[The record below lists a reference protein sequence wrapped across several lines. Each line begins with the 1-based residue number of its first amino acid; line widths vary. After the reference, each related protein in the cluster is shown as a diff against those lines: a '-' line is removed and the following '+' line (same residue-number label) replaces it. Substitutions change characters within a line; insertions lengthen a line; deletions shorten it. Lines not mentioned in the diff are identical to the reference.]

1 MSDDRT
7 NDPTSAGSP
16 ARRTAAP
23 SAPPSDGAAAARDP
37 DGPDDGRLVKI
48 GALADRL
55 GLTTR
60 ALRYWEERS
69 LLPPARR
76 TQGGMRV
83 YGDEHVRAARGV
95 LRLKLAG
102 FSLDEIVDI
111 QRALKHS
118 TSALGGMAD
127 LARSLSMREEA
138 IRERI
143 REEQTLLAELEA
155 ARRCVGLCDGCEGK
169 LYDADCITCLNDASG
184 HAIPDC
190 LSSLLEAATS
200 RSPADQAHLSEERS

>member
-1 MSDDRT
+1 MKDNRST
-7 NDPTSAGSP
+7 DPIAP
-16 ARRTAAP
+16 AAP
-23 SAPPSDGAAAARDP
+23 SMPSTLSPNPAVAGSDVHQ
-37 DGPDDGRLVKI
+37 VKI
-48 GALADRL
+48 GELAERL

-69 LLPPARR
+69 LLPQARR
-76 TQGGMRV
+76 TSGGMRV
-83 YGDEHVRAARGV
+83 YGDEHVRAARGI
-95 LRLKLAG
+95 LRLKHAG

-111 QRALKHS
+111 QRALNVS
-118 TSALGGMAD
+118 TTALEGMGE
-127 LARSLSMREEA
+127 LAKSLSAREEA

-169 LYDADCITCLNDASG
+169 LYDAECITCLNDASG

-200 RSPADQAHLSEERS
+200 PAPEAGAP